1 MHPCHHV
8 FRWMPSTM
16 LLKENAVYKHPCVR
30 CYQLCSIPRNSLI
43 PNTQSLLTHFKKC
56 ETLREKKKQP
66 CPLAKEFCIFLGF
79 ENIQWWRPQP
89 PLLEPTRGENASL
102 DIHLNLL
109 LQFRPSVSSSHV
121 CQREALSSV
130 LSGSSVQALGSL
142 SWALLKPPPL
152 LQPSTSLVPQ
162 PEQLCDTNLNSLRFP
177 APNLHQDHYK
187 LPRQSRSEILLDIG
201 PRSDAT
207 MQVKMGGYRDWLT
220 LSSFVLNLT
229 VPSSCH
235 PLWRPYL
242 LGPSLTCT
250 ASKQNLCSFQ

>member
-16 LLKENAVYKHPCVR
+16 LLKKNAVYKHPCVR
-30 CYQLCSIPRNSLI
+30 CYQLCTIPRNSLI

-56 ETLREKKKQP
+56 KTLREKKAAMSFSKGILYLFGLWKHP
-66 CPLAKEFCIFLGF
+66 MMETTTSPAGAHSWGKCFSWHPSEPLI
-79 ENIQWWRPQP
+79 
-89 PLLEPTRGENASL
+89 
-102 DIHLNLL
+102 
-109 LQFRPSVSSSHV
+109 
-121 CQREALSSV
+121 
-130 LSGSSVQALGSL
+130 SVQAQCLILPCVPTGGTWLSLVRELCAGTGSL

-162 PEQLCDTNLNSLRFP
+162 PEQLCDTNLNSLQFP

-201 PRSDAT
+201 PRSNAT